1 MKPALTTERIERAV
15 KETAKVFEVPHREL
29 LSKIRVPSITRARLA
44 LYAAIYDACQTSYP
58 EMAWRLNRDHTTLV
72 WGVRR
77 ARQMAS
83 DDSEYAVAMA
93 RIRDV
98 VRYGY

>member
-15 KETAKVFEVPHREL
+15 QEVARIFEVPHREI

-44 LYAAIYDACQTSYP
+44 LYAAIYDGCQTSYP
-58 EMAWRLNRDHTTLV
+58 EMAWHLQRDHTTLV
-72 WGVRR
+72 YGVKR
-77 ARQMAS
+77 ARAMAA
-83 DDSEYAVAMA
+83 DDSEYAVALA
-93 RIRDV
+93 RVRDV

>member
-1 MKPALTTERIERAV
+1 MKPALTSERIERAV
-15 KETAKVFEVPHREL
+15 QEAARVFEVPHREL

-58 EMAWRLNRDHTTLV
+58 EMAWRLKRDHTTLV
-72 WGVRR
+72 YGVKR
-77 ARQMAS
+77 AREMAS
-83 DDSEYAVAMA
+83 DDPEYAVAMA
-93 RIRDV
+93 RVRDV